1 MEIFWLI
8 MGIAILIFALYTYIN
23 DIPDENLRYYFMAG
37 GMAILLS
44 IFRIYYR
51 KNTDNQNQ

>member
-8 MGIAILIFALYTYIN
+8 MGIAIIIFALYTYIN
-23 DIPDENLRYYFMAG
+23 DIPDENLRYYFMGG

-51 KNTDNQNQ
+51 KNVRNHSN